1 MKKKSTEE
9 DPLDEF
15 RYPDGMYDIPTI
27 VSFFGRKRHQK
38 HTFEEIHKE
47 VCDLL
52 EIECAFKHPYLRK
65 PLLKQQAQQPSEN
78 PLLISVF
85 ALQLLLIAIL
95 LWFFVYYHV
104 LSLYLIYI
112 RYEKKKTSKT

>member
-95 LWFFVYYHV
+95 LLVLWV
-104 LSLYLIYI
+104 LSC
-112 RYEKKKTSKT
+112 S

>member
-47 VCDLL
+47 VCD
-52 EIECAFKHPYLRK
+52 
-65 PLLKQQAQQPSEN
+65 
-78 PLLISVF
+78 
-85 ALQLLLIAIL
+85 
-95 LWFFVYYHV
+95 
-104 LSLYLIYI
+104 
-112 RYEKKKTSKT
+112 

>member
-52 EIECAFKHPYLRK
+52 EIECAFTPLSPETVIEAIKVIN
-65 PLLKQQAQQPSEN
+65 LLKT
-78 PLLISVF
+78 
-85 ALQLLLIAIL
+85 
-95 LWFFVYYHV
+95 
-104 LSLYLIYI
+104 LY
-112 RYEKKKTSKT
+112 